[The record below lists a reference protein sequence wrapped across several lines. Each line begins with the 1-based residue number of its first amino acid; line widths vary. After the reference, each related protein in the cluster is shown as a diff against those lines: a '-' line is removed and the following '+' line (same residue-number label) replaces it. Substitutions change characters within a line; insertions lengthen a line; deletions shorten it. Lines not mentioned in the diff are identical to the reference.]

1 MAYPARVPFV
11 VPFTTTP
18 LNIKA
23 VPVSQQQP
31 PLPPVTP
38 LSPRH
43 FFFTGTGAPG
53 AGKIRVAPTQLF
65 PNEKENH
72 IPVQTKAHKKQ
83 NFKKNKKFKMVA
95 DRGIQKKHN
104 NSSRKYNIGPI
115 SLGDEIE
122 IEIEF
127 TINKK

>member
-18 LNIKA
+18 LNIKT
-23 VPVSQQQP
+23 VPVTQQP

-43 FFFTGTGAPG
+43 FFFTDS
-53 AGKIRVAPTQLF
+53 KKVRVAPTQLF

-72 IPVQTKAHKKQ
+72 IPVQTKARKKQ

>member
-18 LNIKA
+18 LNIKT
-23 VPVSQQQP
+23 VPVSQQA

-72 IPVQTKAHKKQ
+72 IPVQTKARKKQ

-95 DRGIQKKHN
+95 DRGIQKKYN
-104 NSSRKYNIGPI
+104 NSSRKYNIGPF
-115 SLGDEIE
+115 SLGNEIE